1 MEILP
6 TPIGD
11 WPRMLADAE
20 LDELDHF
27 LRARADDGSLL
38 LDGVHGLLTALAI
51 GPTPIGPDEWLPQVL
66 SEPFNDPD
74 EGERVLALLAQ
85 LNDAIPVELSVDA
98 YQPILGELDPSQV
111 MVAGDDPDMPVL
123 TAAGWCEG
131 FSRGIDLCAAMW
143 EKRLDEDPQLME
155 MLGPIMALA
164 LDEGVLATDA
174 EIEHLSEDEYDQCL
188 SQVPQVLGAVANY
201 WRMRAPSDNERLAAV
216 RDRAG
221 AVPRSTDGHWL
232 H

>member
-1 MEILP
+1 MEIMP
-6 TPIGD
+6 TTGD

-20 LDELDHF
+20 LDELDRF
-27 LRARADDGSLL
+27 LRARADDNSLL

-51 GPTPIGPDEWLPQVL
+51 GPTAIAPDEWLPQVL
-66 SEPFNDPD
+66 SEPFTDPD

-85 LNDAIPVELSVDA
+85 LNDSIPVELSVDA

-111 MVAGDDPDMPVL
+111 MVAGSDPDMPVL

-188 SQVPQVLGAVANY
+188 AQVPQVLGAVADY
-201 WRMRAPSDNERLAAV
+201 WRMRAPSDTERVAAV
-216 RDRAG
+216 RNRRAD
-221 AVPRSTDGHWL
+221 AVPRSADGHWL